1 MNFLQMLLGGQAGA
15 AEAAPQEIVAIGKKK
30 PRDVPPTI
38 LQPDWEDAQGTPRGV
53 DPNNPTLVDIRS
65 QLYNA
70 QEYRKQAYAEA
81 NGETYEPKLQN
92 ETGKD
97 FKANPRLQF
106 GTRGVLRDIIG
117 NGVDF
122 LGSLLGREPTYRNEK
137 IRDKLYGWDQGPE
150 ARAAAL
156 KRVMD
161 YDPKAGME
169 IMKNLSAVDAQ
180 QQSTAATAD
189 YRAAQAQPK
198 HLDALGAMAQ
208 GITESGKPADA
219 YNLYRQTMQA
229 KLNQIYGE
237 DAPQLPET
245 YDEAT
250 VRTLKTS
257 GYRGSDVARDM
268 DSQRDNYTKQVL
280 LDKKLIKQDEWEKL
294 RASTRLRVA
303 EIVAN
308 TAMSRAEMEAQIRKS
323 IADDKPVVTG
333 KTVDPFTGSETRTY
347 APASAVAG
355 APPNPPVG
363 TRRRNLRT
371 NAVET
376 WDGKNWK

>member
-1 MNFLQMLLGGQAGA
+1 MNFLQMLMGGA
-15 AEAAPQEIVAIGKKK
+15 AGGGELPVEDIVVPGKKPK
-30 PRDVPPTI
+30 LLPPQI
-38 LQPDWEDAQGTPRGV
+38 RQPEWEDAQAPVRGV
-53 DPNNPTLVDIRS
+53 DPNAPSLVDIRS
-65 QLYNA
+65 LLYNA
-70 QEYRKQAYAEA
+70 AEDRKAAFAEA
-81 NGETYEPKLQN
+81 QGETYVPKYQN

-122 LGSLLGREPTYRNEK
+122 LGSLLGREPTYRDEK

-150 ARAAAL
+150 ARAAAI

-169 IMKNLSAVDAQ
+169 IMKNLSAIDAQ

-229 KLNQIYGE
+229 KLNQIYGD

-250 VRTLKTS
+250 VRTLKAS

-333 KTVDPFTGSETRTY
+333 KTVDPFTGSESRTY
-347 APASAVAG
+347 APASAVVG